1 MAAILFLG
9 DGPKIISIRPICDM
23 RLKLKFEV
31 DWLNG
36 SKYIKFTRGIDS
48 IQIKKFDG
56 SHLDFSR
63 WPKIN
68 SVRPLGG
75 MTSKI

>member
-1 MAAILFLG
+1 
-9 DGPKIISIRPICDM
+9 M

-56 SHLDFSR
+56 SHLDCSR

-68 SVRPLGG
+68 RVCPLGD
-75 MTSKI
+75 MTS

>member
-1 MAAILFLG
+1 
-9 DGPKIISIRPICDM
+9 M

-36 SKYIKFTRGIDS
+36 SKYIKFTMGIDS

-56 SHLDFSR
+56 SHLDLSR

-75 MTSKI
+75 MASKI